1 MTVTLRKVTND
12 TFRKC
17 IELEVREDQKHFV
30 ASNMF
35 SLAEAQADDVSNP
48 RAIYADEQ
56 MVGFI
61 MYDFEPE
68 EDRGH
73 ITRLM
78 VAAEHQRN
86 GYGRA
91 AMQQVIDLFKANPD
105 CKEIITSVVP
115 ENVAASGLYA
125 SLGFVPTGE
134 VDEGET
140 VLRMGFKDR

>member
-1 MTVTLRKVTND
+1 MIVTLRKVTND
-12 TFRKC
+12 TFREC
-17 IELEVREDQKHFV
+17 IQLEVREDQKHFV

-35 SLAEAQADDVSNP
+35 SLAEAQADGVSNP

-68 EDRGH
+68 ENRGY

-78 VAAEHQRN
+78 VAQEHQRN

-91 AMQQVIDLFKANPD
+91 AMEQVIDLFKANPN
-105 CKEIITSVVP
+105 CKEIITSIHP
-115 ENVAASGLYA
+115 ENESARTLYL
-125 SLGFVPTGE
+125 SLGLELTGE
-134 VDEGET
+134 IDEGEA
-140 VLRMGFKDR
+140 VLLMKIER